1 MTRPQDHI
9 EQSAPSVA
17 SGLGLGV
24 TTWLQDPQTRQDLA
38 RWLLDV
44 YPKQGAV
51 LPVPKDKQ
59 DKTALWAGADWQ
71 AQALTLDHWQD
82 HILGRVCIVPKAP
95 PQVMAWDVDAPLEQ
109 DHILTGL
116 RFLASHGLDAVATQS
131 TSGSS
136 WHVYAFFD
144 APLPDSAQDSARAI
158 KTALD
163 TVLGGCIDRVYPS
176 GSKLTALCLGGRALL
191 TPSNTWLQD
200 PRHAPQNQAQNL
212 DHIERSMLGRVTR
225 WSLGRFYGNLT
236 QDAPKTITKT
246 TGKPKRKRKTTKT
259 TSSKPTSPRPSRRPS
274 KRVAS
279 ITKTAQDKASR
290 LARQNQ
296 DAPLGL
302 QATIKAL
309 GKQKTLEQV
318 LTLLALAYPK
328 RPSYR
333 HDLCLL
339 VSPLLYRF
347 GLGRQDALHAL
358 LTIAKQAQDN
368 ELQDRARC
376 VHTSYD
382 RLEQGLPVSQVPS
395 KHAPKTAFCAV
406 AWGQDLRSYAPK
418 RRPQVAFLRVMTAL
432 DVASQKQSAPSVASG
447 QDVGKKSA
455 KNQPKML
462 ELPVDHQNHAQD
474 MHPLKTKQAK
484 RPPSARVL
492 SEQVGIT
499 RQTVAKVMKQASA
512 QGFIDGQG
520 NITPKGQSRVKRV
533 KIVLGKDTHDVYSA
547 PQDGIEQKRL
557 ANYRA
562 RHAQDRA
569 LYRQGLRA
577 YWQAQDSQASIEQDA
592 QAQAQALARWLQAQ
606 DAQTKATQ
614 APLLDVGNQDAQTL
628 TALDAIKTAQDAI
641 LGRTTRLQDHQDK
654 PLTIE
659 QNKPK
664 ALPVTTKTITPKADK
679 PKAPKTA
686 LEQDRARCWLDSW
699 LEHVASKHA
708 PNHHPQ
714 DHWQDHHQDA
724 QAPPLLACVATDKT
738 ITPRSSLDPP
748 KMVKR

>member
-24 TTWLQDPQTRQDLA
+24 TTRLQDPQARQDLA

-44 YPKQGAV
+44 YPKQGAI
-51 LPVPKDKQ
+51 LPVPKDKA
-59 DKTALWAGADWQ
+59 DKTALWGRADWQ

-95 PQVMAWDVDAPLEQ
+95 PQVMAWDVDAPLPVNTV
-109 DHILTGL
+109 LTGL
-116 RFLASHGLDAVATQS
+116 RFLASHGLDAVASQS

-136 WHVYAFFD
+136 WHVYAFFETD
-144 APLPDSAQDSARAI
+144 LPPSAQDSARAI

-200 PRHAPQNQAQNL
+200 PRQAPKNQASNL

-236 QDAPKTITKT
+236 QDAPKT
-246 TGKPKRKRKTTKT
+246 TGKQKRKRKT
-259 TSSKPTSPRPSRRPS
+259 TSSKPTSSKTLATKARPS
-274 KRVAS
+274 KRVAT

-347 GLGRQDALHAL
+347 GLDRQDALHAL
-358 LTIAKQAQDN
+358 VTIAKSAQDS

-376 VHTSYD
+376 VHTTYD
-382 RLEQGLPVSQVPS
+382 RLEQGLPVSQAPS

-406 AWGQDLRSYAPK
+406 AWGKDLRQYAPK

-455 KNQPKML
+455 KNQPKKL
-462 ELPVDHQNHAQD
+462 EHPCEHQDHAQD
-474 MHPLKTKQAK
+474 MHPLNTKQVK
-484 RPPSARVL
+484 RPPSARAI
-492 SEQVGIT
+492 SEQTGIT
-499 RQTVAKVMKQASA
+499 RQTVAKVMRQASA
-512 QGFIDGQG
+512 QGFIDDQD

-533 KIVLGKDTHDVYSA
+533 KIVLGKDTHDVYTA
-547 PQDGIEQKRL
+547 PQDAIEQKRL
-557 ANYRA
+557 AHYRA

-577 YWQAQDSQASIEQDA
+577 YWQAQDSQANIEQDA

-606 DAQTKATQ
+606 DA
-614 APLLDVGNQDAQTL
+614 
-628 TALDAIKTAQDAI
+628 I
-641 LGRTTRLQDHQDK
+641 LGRATWLQDHQDK

-664 ALPVTTKTITPKADK
+664 ALPVITKTITPKASPK
-679 PKAPKTA
+679 TPKAPKTV

-724 QAPPLLACVATDKT
+724 QAPPLLACVASGKT
-738 ITPRSSLDPP
+738 VTPSASLDPP
-748 KMVKR
+748 KTVKR